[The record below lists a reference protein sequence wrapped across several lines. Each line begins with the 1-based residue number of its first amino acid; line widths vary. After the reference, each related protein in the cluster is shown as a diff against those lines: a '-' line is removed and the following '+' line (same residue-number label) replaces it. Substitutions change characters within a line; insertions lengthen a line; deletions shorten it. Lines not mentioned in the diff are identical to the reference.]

1 MKPKI
6 ADFYRLAIRFPSRL
20 FVRKTKDNKYLIGV
34 NVPGE
39 GINAFYEFNPDG
51 VSYVGETYEDSRF

>member
-20 FVRKTKDNKYLIGV
+20 FVKENRNNRYLLGV
-34 NVPGE
+34 NVPRE
-39 GINAFYEFNPDG
+39 GINAYYEFNPDG
-51 VSYVGETYEDSRF
+51 VSYVGETYEDCRF